1 MSAEDLAMTHLVR
14 ALPRTPMAQRIADK
28 RVPFTRVPPA
38 LTTRPYGAASS
49 IALAWR
55 AVLAVAYAVDC
66 LELPATLAILVRGTL
81 AARLLARA
89 PANVFLRGS
98 VSGFNAKRDV
108 RVFAGVPVSES
119 SRVNG
124 RLRRC
129 EVLSGVG

>member
-1 MSAEDLAMTHLVR
+1 MAHLVSAR
-14 ALPRTPMAQRIADK
+14 PRTPMAQCVAHK
-28 RVPFTRVPPA
+28 RAPFACVSPA
-38 LTTRPYGAASS
+38 LTTRANGTASS